1 MNPPGRYFFT
11 IALKL
16 NCKLVQLKRTS
27 RTGLMEKM
35 MASLYF
41 LISVMLDSILETKK
55 QKKKCRLS
63 QLDLA

>member
-27 RTGLMEKM
+27 RTGLMEKNDGFIV
-35 MASLYF
+35 F
-41 LISVMLDSILETKK
+41 LNLGHARFHFGNEKAKK
-55 QKKKCRLS
+55 MQIES
-63 QLDLA
+63 T